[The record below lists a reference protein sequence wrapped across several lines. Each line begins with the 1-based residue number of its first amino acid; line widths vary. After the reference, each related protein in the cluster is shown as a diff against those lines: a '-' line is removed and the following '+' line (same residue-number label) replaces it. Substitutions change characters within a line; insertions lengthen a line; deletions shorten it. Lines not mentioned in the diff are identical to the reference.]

1 MGGYRKQEIKER
13 FVGASV
19 AQLRKTSMNNI
30 TVQVLAML
38 KTGSKTLQQSNR
50 VKVRENLVKICHAD
64 MSILVS
70 TGC

>member
-38 KTGSKTLQQSNR
+38 KQAAKHFSKAN
-50 VKVRENLVKICHAD
+50 V
-64 MSILVS
+64 
-70 TGC
+70 

>member
-1 MGGYRKQEIKER
+1 M
-13 FVGASV
+13 

-38 KTGSKTLQQSNR
+38 KTGSKTLQQSKH